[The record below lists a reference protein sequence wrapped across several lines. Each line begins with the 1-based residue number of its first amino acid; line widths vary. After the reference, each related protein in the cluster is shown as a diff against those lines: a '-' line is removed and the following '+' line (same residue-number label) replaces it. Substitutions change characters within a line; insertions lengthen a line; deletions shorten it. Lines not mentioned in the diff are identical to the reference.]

1 MSNDKPIFIRQE
13 ILQQTINDLEEKKAE
28 LLELQGK
35 VSYMENY
42 LIIFH
47 NMSVGNSLV
56 LEDIANLKIDT
67 SGIKAAI
74 EVVKADVIAVEAE
87 IVTLTAGQ
95 GVLQTDVSNLTTSL
109 TSVNAQVQ
117 LLNSG
122 DMTILGQKTFDGT
135 TIFNGEVDMTSTNNT
150 TIGNVGGGITRIDGN
165 ATIGTLNSPT
175 DLSGNVTI
183 NTGFTN
189 NNTTIGNVSGAGQL
203 FVAST
208 TNLNGTVN
216 ATSTNNKIIGNT
228 GGGITQIKGT
238 TQINSADIGN
248 TDIGNAGGGTTKLS
262 GVLQLSDGAAFSPV
276 NIPSLIG
283 LGDINNIG
291 GSFVRTGAGVAGYIA
306 NTSVYGLN
314 GITLPYG
321 RYAFTLRILIS
332 NNSATTAFLNIFP
345 VFTTTPQVEGATIGS
360 VANQVLFGGQ
370 ENGYRDLVFL
380 NQTQVFNTSGLT
392 YIDTNNFDFPIM
404 GVNVFI
410 SVNCNFQFSLAV
422 HRIA

>member
-1 MSNDKPIFIRQE
+1 
-13 ILQQTINDLEEKKAE
+13 
-28 LLELQGK
+28 
-35 VSYMENY
+35 V
-42 LIIFH
+42 
-47 NMSVGNSLV
+47 VNSLV

-67 SGIKAAI
+67 TGIKAAI
-74 EVVKADVIAVEAE
+74 EVIKADVIAVEAE

-122 DMTILGQKTFDGT
+122 DMTISGQKTFDGT
-135 TIFNGEVDMTSTNNT
+135 VLLNGEVD
-150 TIGNVGGGITRIDGN
+150 
-165 ATIGTLNSPT
+165 
-175 DLSGNVTI
+175 
-183 NTGFTN
+183 
-189 NNTTIGNVSGAGQL
+189 
-203 FVAST
+203 
-208 TNLNGTVN
+208 
-216 ATSTNNKIIGNT
+216 ATSTNNKTIGNT

-248 TDIGNAGGGTTKLS
+248 TDIGNSGGGVTKLN
-262 GVLQLSDGAAFSPV
+262 GTLQLSGGAAFAPV

-283 LGDINNIG
+283 LGNINNIG
-291 GSFVRTGAGVAGYIA
+291 GSLATTGAGVAGYVA

-314 GITLPYG
+314 GTTLPYG

-332 NNSATTAFLNIFP
+332 NNSAQIAFMNIFP
-345 VFTTTPQVEGATIGS
+345 VFTTTAQVEGQPIGS

-370 ENGYRDLVFL
+370 ENGYRDLVYL

-392 YIDTNNFDFPIM
+392 YIDTNNFNFPIM
-404 GVNVFI
+404 GVNMFI
-410 SVNCNFQFSLAV
+410 NINCDFQFSLAI

>member
-1 MSNDKPIFIRQE
+1 MERSLLKQVYELREQVD
-13 ILQQTINDLEEKKAE
+13 ILSSY
-28 LLELQGK
+28 LL
-35 VSYMENY
+35 
-42 LIIFH
+42 
-47 NMSVGNSLV
+47 MSVANSGLLGS
-56 LEDIANLKIDT
+56 LEQITTITATL
-67 SGIKAAI
+67 AALQ
-74 EVVKADVIAVEAE
+74 VDVDAAEAE
-87 IVTLTAGQ
+87 IVNLVAGQ
-95 GVLQTDVSNLTTSL
+95 GTLITDVSNLTTTV
-109 TSVNAQVQ
+109 TSVNSQVQ

-135 TIFNGEVDMTSTNNT
+135 TIFNGEVDMTSTSNK
-150 TIGNVGGGITRIDGN
+150 TIGNTGGGITRIDGN
-165 ATIGTLNSPT
+165 ATIGTLGSPT
-175 DLSGNVTI
+175 DLSGIVTI

-203 FVAST
+203 TIDST

-248 TDIGNAGGGTTKLS
+248 TDIGNSGGGITKLN
-262 GVLQLSDGAAFSPV
+262 GTLQLSGGAVFSPV
-276 NIPSLIG
+276 NIPAQIG

-332 NNSATTAFLNIFP
+332 NNSATTAFMNIFP
-345 VFTTTPQVEGATIGS
+345 VFTTTAQVEGATIGS

-392 YIDTNNFDFPIM
+392 YIDKNNFDFPIM

-410 SVNCNFQFSLAV
+410 SINCNFQFSLAV

>member
-13 ILQQTINDLEEKKAE
+13 ILQQAIEDLEEKKAE
-28 LLELQGK
+28 LLALQDK
-35 VSYMENY
+35 VSYLENY

-67 SGIKAAI
+67 TGIKAAI

-122 DMTILGQKTFDGT
+122 DMTISGQKTFDGT

-150 TIGNVGGGITRIDGN
+150 TIGNAGGGITRIDGN
-165 ATIGTLNSPT
+165 TTIGTLNSPT
-175 DLSGNVTI
+175 DLSGNVNI

-189 NNTTIGNVSGAGQL
+189 NNTTIGSASGGGQL
-203 FVAST
+203 FVAGT

-216 ATSTNNKIIGNT
+216 ATSTNNKILGNT

-248 TDIGNAGGGTTKLS
+248 TDIGNSGGGVTKLN
-262 GVLQLSDGAAFSPV
+262 GTLQLSGGAAFAPV

-291 GSFVRTGAGVAGYIA
+291 GSLATTGAGVAGYVA

-314 GITLPYG
+314 GTTLPYG

-332 NNSATTAFLNIFP
+332 NNSATTAFMNIFP
-345 VFTTTPQVEGATIGS
+345 VFTTTAQVEGQPIGS
-360 VANQVLFGGQ
+360 IANQVLFGGQ
-370 ENGYRDLVFL
+370 ENGYRDLVVL

-392 YIDTNNFDFPIM
+392 YIDTNNFNFPIM
-404 GVNVFI
+404 GVNVFLNI
-410 SVNCNFQFSLAV
+410 NCDFQFSLAI